1 MTSGAARADA
11 LLLAAGHLPVRDLRR
26 LGHILH
32 VMAEKGWGHYVER
45 LRLKG
50 YLPKGRVEPT
60 AESLSDAQRFR
71 LALEELGTTLIKF
84 GQMLSIRRDLLPD
97 EVIQELQKLQ
107 DAVPPFPAEQARR
120 TVEDEL
126 GRPVDQL
133 FADFDDTPLAA
144 ASIAQVH
151 TARLAD
157 GTSVIVKV
165 QRPDIESLI
174 QADLEILFFIARLLH
189 KHVPEMERY
198 DPVGLVEE
206 FSETITRELDF
217 RREGRNA
224 ERFRENF
231 QDEPSVVAPRVF
243 WEASGR
249 RVLTMERSMGHKIG
263 ADYPPDSEQRR
274 HLAGTLVHV
283 YLTQLFEH
291 GFFHGDPHP
300 GNLFVMNDGR
310 LCFHDFGIVGRL
322 GTRDQENLKQL
333 FLALMLRDA
342 EWMADVYLDLGG
354 GGADVDRDAFARDL
368 SESLEEYYAVAAE
381 ESSFTEVLY
390 QFVRLGRRHRIRVIR
405 EFLLVVKALITMES
419 VVRTLQPRFDMPAA
433 LQAYVPRMIGRQLFP
448 GLSLSKADLLG
459 KGYRAYSALRL
470 ATAGLPRA
478 LSKAVRQLQRGE
490 AVLRLRHEQLEGL
503 EQHLDRASNRLSLSL
518 IIASVVVGSSIVMST
533 DIGPHYGDIPLL
545 GLFGYI
551 LATLLGLWWVIG
563 ILRSGRF

>member
-1 MTSGAARADA
+1 MVSRVAKADA

-26 LGHILH
+26 LGHILQ

-50 YLPKGRVEPT
+50 YLPERRVEPM
-60 AESLSDAQRFR
+60 AEGLSDAQRFR
-71 LALEELGTTLIKF
+71 LALEELGTTFIKF

-97 EVIQELQKLQ
+97 EVIRELQKLQ
-107 DAVPPFPAEQARR
+107 DAVPPFPAEQARH
-120 TVEDEL
+120 TIEEEL
-126 GRPVDQL
+126 GRPVEQL
-133 FADFDDTPLAA
+133 FAAFDDSPLAA

-165 QRPDIESLI
+165 QRPDIESVI
-174 QADLEILFFIARLLH
+174 QVDLEILFFIARLLH

-206 FSETITRELDF
+206 FSETIMRELDF

-224 ERFRENF
+224 ERFRDNF
-231 QDEPSVVAPRVF
+231 RDDPSVVAPRVF
-243 WEASGR
+243 WEVSRR
-249 RVLTMERSMGHKIG
+249 RVLTMERMAGHKIT
-263 ADYPPDSEQRR
+263 ADYPPDPAQRQ
-274 HLAGTLVHV
+274 HLAETLVRL

-300 GNLFVMNDGR
+300 GNLFVMDDGR

-322 GTRDQENLKQL
+322 GARDQENLKQL

-368 SESLEEYYAVAAE
+368 SESLEQYYAVSAE

-390 QFVRLGRRHRIRVIR
+390 QFVRLGRRHRIHVIR
-405 EFLLVVKALITMES
+405 EFLLVVKALMTMES
-419 VVRTLQPRFDMPAA
+419 VVRGLQPRFDMVAA
-433 LQAYVPRMIGRQLFP
+433 LQAYLPRLISQQWLP
-448 GLSLSKADLLG
+448 GFSWPDMLG
-459 KGYRAYSALRL
+459 KGYRAYSTLRL
-470 ATAGLPRA
+470 AAMGLPRA
-478 LSKAVRQLQRGE
+478 VSRIMRQLQRGE

-518 IIASVVVGSSIVMST
+518 IIASIVVGSSIVMST
-533 DIGPHYGDIPLL
+533 DVGPHYGDIPLL
-545 GLFGYI
+545 GLFGYM
-551 LATLLGLWWVIG
+551 LATLLGLWWVVG